1 EALHALGWGRTESSS
16 MSDTLRHANLDYV
29 SPARCARHWDN
40 LTEGQLCAGEM
51 NPAAGPAQD
60 TCRGDSGGPL
70 IYRKDGRAWLVGITS
85 YGGERCASGI
95 PGVYTRVNRY
105 LGWIERTSGGALV
118 DLESSTS
125 ANQLYAA

>member
-1 EALHALGWGRTESSS
+1 
-16 MSDTLRHANLDYV
+16 
-29 SPARCARHWDN
+29 ARCARHWDN

-51 NPAAGPAQD
+51 NPAGGTAQD

-70 IYRKDGRAWLVGITS
+70 IYRKDGRAWLVGINS

-118 DLESSTS
+118 DLESSTR
-125 ANQLYAA
+125 ANQLYAAPGQRIALDARISNLSLANGAERVGLRI